1 MTPDQ
6 SGVSMTEFTPIAA
19 LVGGALIGLSAM
31 LLILAT
37 GRIAGISGILAGCLT
52 FAPGD
57 RAWRAAFIA
66 GLVLSPLALV
76 LPTGLPMPQPA
87 MQSSW
92 AMVIVAGLLV
102 GFGTRLGGGCT
113 SGHGVCG
120 IARLSPRSI
129 VATCVFM
136 AVAMVV
142 VFISRHVIGA

>member
-1 MTPDQ
+1 MTPDRI
-6 SGVSMTEFTPIAA
+6 GVSMTEFTPIAA

-31 LLILAT
+31 LLILAI

-52 FAPGD
+52 FARGD

-76 LPTGLPMPQPA
+76 LPTGLLMPEPA
-87 MQSSW
+87 MPSSW
-92 AMVIVAGLLV
+92 VVVIVAGLLV